1 MNLNQIISL
10 LQDEDVEALKVVL
23 VTNEKYTIEKISDQS
38 TADLLIVK
46 EPKSLLIPLQHITVV
61 QGVPKRKNS
70 VSTIIN

>member
-23 VTNEKYTIEKISDQS
+23 VTNEKYTIEKISDES

-46 EPKSLLIPLQHITVV
+46 EPRKLLLPLQHITVV

>member
-1 MNLNQIISL
+1 MNLNQIISF